1 MNLSHFGYLTII
13 LSIIYSSS
21 ACPPKLENELN
32 NLLENELNT
41 PPPALPPLPAIPAN
55 KQLLETKN
63 NVLGNHLNVLVL
75 GGGYSPSGNQ
85 VSLESNVKYFRN
97 IRNDIGLGNARI
109 HTYFADG
116 KEKGRDLQFFD
127 PKFEI
132 PQINLVF
139 AEIFGKTKGIANQ
152 YRSNQLAP
160 DGSSSTKSVDSWFNL
175 QKQTKQKQQNI
186 IYFTGHGGKGD
197 NKTQHNT
204 TAYLWNNVRLKV
216 SEFVKK
222 LDQLPIQ
229 QSTILIMV
237 QCYSGGFANVL
248 FQDGDPKKEVS
259 KHLRAG
265 FFSTIQTRVAAGCT
279 PDIREQNYQE
289 YSTSFWEALSGK
301 SRLGKIIVK
310 PDFNNDG
317 KTSLLEAH
325 SYVSINSNTIDV
337 PIKTSDVL
345 LRKYLP
351 NEFKQKKIVKKPSS
365 VIEKY
370 LPKLFNNEN
379 SSPKQ
384 VKKIELSTISTPE
397 LLKLANPEEKA
408 VFLSLSKK
416 LGLQE
421 NLPDK
426 ELKKLTEKLKK
437 EREDIQ
443 KKKKEALDKKYK
455 YRDSLRKKIL
465 AEFPEVSNPYHPTT
479 VLLLSTNKKEKVLE
493 IVNQDQIWQKLI
505 KEKKNVESFE
515 SQRFTIEKKEVKI
528 MRLKKCMENII
539 LAHKLIQ
546 QSSLEQI
553 TKYNQILE
561 LERTCMEQKK

>member
-1 MNLSHFGYLTII
+1 
-13 LSIIYSSS
+13 
-21 ACPPKLENELN
+21 
-32 NLLENELNT
+32 
-41 PPPALPPLPAIPAN
+41 
-55 KQLLETKN
+55 
-63 NVLGNHLNVLVL
+63 
-75 GGGYSPSGNQ
+75 
-85 VSLESNVKYFRN
+85 
-97 IRNDIGLGNARI
+97 
-109 HTYFADG
+109 
-116 KEKGRDLQFFD
+116 
-127 PKFEI
+127 
-132 PQINLVF
+132 
-139 AEIFGKTKGIANQ
+139 
-152 YRSNQLAP
+152 
-160 DGSSSTKSVDSWFNL
+160 
-175 QKQTKQKQQNI
+175 
-186 IYFTGHGGKGD
+186 
-197 NKTQHNT
+197 
-204 TAYLWNNVRLKV
+204 
-216 SEFVKK
+216 
-222 LDQLPIQ
+222 
-229 QSTILIMV
+229 
-237 QCYSGGFANVL
+237 
-248 FQDGDPKKEVS
+248 
-259 KHLRAG
+259 
-265 FFSTIQTRVAAGCT
+265 
-279 PDIREQNYQE
+279 
-289 YSTSFWEALSGK
+289 
-301 SRLGKIIVK
+301 
-310 PDFNNDG
+310 
-317 KTSLLEAH
+317 
-325 SYVSINSNTIDV
+325 
-337 PIKTSDVL
+337 
-345 LRKYLP
+345 
-351 NEFKQKKIVKKPSS
+351 
-365 VIEKY
+365 
-370 LPKLFNNEN
+370 NNEN

-408 VFLSLSKK
+408 VFLGLSKK